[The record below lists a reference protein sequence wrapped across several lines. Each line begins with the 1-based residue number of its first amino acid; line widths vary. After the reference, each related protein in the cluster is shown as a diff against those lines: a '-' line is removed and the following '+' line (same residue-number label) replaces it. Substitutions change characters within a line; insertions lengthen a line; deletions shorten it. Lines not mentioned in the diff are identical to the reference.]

1 MTDAPA
7 PTALNM
13 PINVHAQYIRDLSF
27 ENPNAPG
34 ILKASAGKPNM
45 DMTINIGLREVAD
58 EELPGLYEVSLRIR
72 AAAKRGETTAFI
84 AEVDYAASVTIG
96 AEVPKDA
103 LHPLLMI
110 EIPRL
115 IFPFAR
121 QIICDL
127 SQQGGFPAVM
137 IAPVD
142 FQALYVQ
149 KFSAEMDAQK
159 KQATV

>member
-1 MTDAPA
+1 MTDEAA
-7 PTALNM
+7 QTARNL
-13 PINVHAQYIRDLSF
+13 PVTIRAQYVRDLSF
-27 ENPNAPG
+27 ENPNAPQ
-34 ILKASAGKPNM
+34 ILKPSAGRPEM
-45 DMTINIGLREVAD
+45 DMSINIGLRDVKD
-58 EELPGLYEVSLRIR
+58 EELPGMHEVSLRIR

-84 AEVDYAASVTIG
+84 IEVDYAASVSVGGDVDGDTM
-96 AEVPKDA
+96 
-103 LHPLLMI
+103 HPLLMI

-121 QIICDL
+121 QIIADL

-149 KFSAEMDAQK
+149 RFASDLEAAKR
-159 KQATV
+159 VG

>member
-1 MTDAPA
+1 MTDETTVNARNLPV
-7 PTALNM
+7 T
-13 PINVHAQYIRDLSF
+13 IHAQYVRDLSF
-27 ENPNAPG
+27 ENPNAPQV
-34 ILKASAGKPNM
+34 LKPSAGRPEM
-45 DMTINIGLREVAD
+45 DMSINIGMRDVKD
-58 EELPGLYEVSLRIR
+58 EELPGMYEVSLRIR

-84 AEVDYAASVTIG
+84 IEVDYAASVTVG
-96 AEVPKDA
+96 GGVDENTM
-103 LHPLLMI
+103 HPLLMI

-121 QIICDL
+121 QIIADL

-149 KFSAEMDAQK
+149 RFAADMDPA
-159 KQATV
+159 KQAS

>member
-1 MTDAPA
+1 MTETA
-7 PTALNM
+7 PTALNL
-13 PINVHAQYIRDLSF
+13 PVTIHAQYIRDLSF

-34 ILKASAGKPNM
+34 ILKPSAGRPDM
-45 DMTINIGLREVAD
+45 DMSINIGLREVD
-58 EELPGLYEVSLRIR
+58 DPELPGMHEVSLRIR

-84 AEVDYAASVTIG
+84 IEVDYAASVTVG
-96 AEVPKDA
+96 GGVDQNTM
-103 LHPLLMI
+103 HPLLMI

-121 QIICDL
+121 QIIADL

-142 FQALYVQ
+142 FQSLYIQ
-149 KFSAEMDAQK
+149 RFSADLETPK
-159 KQATV
+159 KAG